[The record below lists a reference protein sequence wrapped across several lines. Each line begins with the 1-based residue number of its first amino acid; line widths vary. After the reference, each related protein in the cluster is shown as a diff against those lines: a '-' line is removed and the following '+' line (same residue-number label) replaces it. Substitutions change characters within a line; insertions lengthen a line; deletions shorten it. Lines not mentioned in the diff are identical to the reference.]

1 MDEKAADMRGF
12 GKGGQQSLPL
22 FEANDRDKKEAY
34 RRKVKSIKQAVVL
47 TGAFTFLSIWGA
59 FGTEISAV
67 FSDAPT
73 VELDAAASWASS
85 EIRPG
90 RLSASEAEKLFLS
103 VPSPSSALKTSR
115 DFSDVPHLGG
125 SPADFEQA
133 KSILKIFQ
141 DELGISHGSKIPLFD
156 AGSVESQTSTLGI
169 VNATAPRAWI
179 DTYYPILNT
188 PLERELQVIGEDGTV
203 AWNADV
209 EEVGDVADPAG
220 KFAKTI
226 GAWHGLSKAGDVT
239 GKLVYVNYGSKEDFD
254 DLAAKGVNLTGTIAI
269 ARYGYLFRGL
279 KVKGAQ
285 EAGAIG
291 CVIYSDP
298 RDDGSVTIANGYA
311 PYPAGPA
318 RNPSSVQRG
327 SVQFLSKYPGD
338 PSTPGYPAYPNATRE
353 DSLNI
358 PSIPSLP
365 ISWNNAQKLL
375 EEIPNFNYALDG
387 TQSNRN
393 IRLKN
398 DVDVKVTPIWNT
410 MAVIPGHVK
419 QEIVLLGCHRD
430 AWVLGAADPTSGTA
444 AIVEIVKGLGTLM
457 KKGWKPL
464 RTLVIASWDAEEIGL
479 VGSTEYGEDF
489 HDFLRDHVVAY
500 LNVDVA
506 TKGSRFQLG
515 GSPSLGHL
523 LRQAAIDIPHPT
535 KANRTLWD
543 ARKDSGP
550 LTGPK
555 ATNLL
560 GRSVE
565 EIGADHYAEQLLME
579 EFAKPD
585 SLNIRPL
592 GSGSDYTVFLQR
604 IGIASSDEGFG
615 GTYTDPVYHYHSVY
629 DSQRFQELYSDPGFV
644 RHVAVAKHLGLV
656 TLRLLQ
662 PPLLPLNTTQ
672 YALELGTYL
681 EKVKTSASELS
692 VDADFSGLEKAIIS
706 VQDASQ
712 ELDRVKAKAVKRLE
726 KAIEDLEKH
735 KKRHCTHSRWA
746 KPANWVRKMFGVH
759 KHHEHRH
766 HDAAAAPRFG
776 LAAADRT
783 PAAVEED
790 GFDKHKLPK
799 RVRRVMKAAQAVI
812 AINKKLSSFERG
824 FINSE
829 GIKDREW
836 YRNLVVAP
844 GKWTGY
850 GATTF
855 PALSEAIEIE
865 KNATLVEHEIQRLR
879 IQLVHLADKLQS

>member
-1 MDEKAADMRGF
+1 MD
-12 GKGGQQSLPL
+12 GKGSEKWNRQDLPL
-22 FEANDRDKKEAY
+22 YDDAEHRKEAAF
-34 RRKVKSIKQAVVL
+34 RARVKSVRQAVIL
-47 TGAFTFLSIWGA
+47 TGAFTFLGIWGT
-59 FGTEISAV
+59 FGGNILAA
-67 FSDAPT
+67 FSDTSSAT
-73 VELDAAASWASS
+73 SDGAGLWASGS
-85 EIRPG
+85 EFRTG
-90 RLSASEAEKLFLS
+90 RLSVAEAEKLFLS
-103 VPSPSSALKTSR
+103 VPSPESALKTSR
-115 DFSDVPHLGG
+115 DFSNVPHLGG

-141 DELGISHGSKIPLFD
+141 DELGIHQGSKLPLFD

-188 PLERELQVIGEDGTV
+188 PLERELQIIGDDGNV

-209 EEVGDVADPAG
+209 EEVGDIADPAG
-220 KFAKTI
+220 RFAKTI

-239 GKLVYVNYGSKEDFD
+239 GKLVYVNYGRKEDFD
-254 DLAAKGVNLTGTIAI
+254 ALALRGVNLKGTIAI
-269 ARYGYLFRGL
+269 ARYGGLFRGL

-298 RDDGSVTIANGYA
+298 RDDGSVTVANGYA

-338 PSTPGYPAYPNATRE
+338 PSTPGYPSYPNATRE

-375 EEIPNFNYALDG
+375 AEIPNFDFTLDG
-387 TQSNRN
+387 TPSTRA

-410 MAVIPGHVK
+410 MAVVPGHVK
-419 QEIVLLGCHRD
+419 EEVVVIGCHRD
-430 AWVLGAADPTSGTA
+430 AWVLGAADPVSGTT
-444 AIVEIVKGLGTLM
+444 AIVEIVKGLGTLL

-464 RTLVIASWDAEEIGL
+464 RTLVIASWDAEEPGL
-479 VGSTEYGEDF
+479 IGSTEFGEDF

-506 TKGSRFQLG
+506 TKGSRFSLG

-523 LRQAAIDIPHPT
+523 LRQAAIDLPHPT
-535 KANRTLWD
+535 DANRTLWD
-543 ARKDSGP
+543 ARQDSGTY
-550 LTGPK
+550 TGPK
-555 ATNLL
+555 APHLS
-560 GRSVE
+560 GRSLE
-565 EIGADHYAEQLLME
+565 EIGADHFAEQLLME

-585 SLNIRPL
+585 NLNIRPL

-615 GTYTDPVYHYHSVY
+615 GTFTDPVYHYHSVY

-644 RHVAVAKHLGLV
+644 KHVAVAKHLGLV

-672 YALELGTYL
+672 YALELGNYL
-681 EKVKTSASELS
+681 ETVKLSAAKFSI
-692 VDADFSGLEKAIIS
+692 DASFSGLEKAVHS

-712 ELDRVKAKAVKRLE
+712 ELDHFKVKAVKRLE
-726 KAIEDLEKH
+726 RAIKDLEKH
-735 KKRHCTHSRWA
+735 GEKERHCAHSRWTM
-746 KPANWVRKMFGVH
+746 PARWIRKIFGAH
-759 KHHEHRH
+759 THHEHRH
-766 HDAAAAPRFG
+766 HEVVPAPRFG
-776 LAAADRT
+776 LAASDST
-783 PAAVEED
+783 PSSLTGKD
-790 GFDKHKLPK
+790 GFGKHKLPK
-799 RVRRVMKAAQAVI
+799 RVRRVMKAAQAVV

-824 FINSE
+824 FIDPE

-865 KNATLVEHEIQRLR
+865 KNATLVEYEIKRLNTL
-879 IQLVHLADKLQS
+879 LVKLADNLQP

>member
-1 MDEKAADMRGF
+1 MGEKAAGIKHFEKD
-12 GKGGQQSLPL
+12 GQPGLPL
-22 FEANDRDKKEAY
+22 FEANERDKKEAY
-34 RRKVKSIKQAVVL
+34 RKKVKSIKQAVVL

-59 FGTEISAV
+59 FGNDIRAV
-67 FSDAPT
+67 FSDALT
-73 VELDAAASWASS
+73 VDVEETGPWASG

-103 VPSPSSALKTSR
+103 VPSPASALKTSK

-141 DELGISHGSKIPLFD
+141 DELGISHSSKIPLFD

-254 DLAAKGVNLTGTIAI
+254 ELAAKGVDLTGKIAI
-269 ARYGYLFRGL
+269 ARYGGLFRGL

-291 CVIYSDP
+291 CLIYSDP

-338 PSTPGYPAYPNATRE
+338 PSTPGYPAYPNVTRQ

-365 ISWNNAQKLL
+365 ISWNNAQRLL
-375 EEIPNFNYALDG
+375 AEIPDFTYALDG
-387 TQSNRN
+387 AMSSRA

-419 QEIVLLGCHRD
+419 QEVVLLGCHRD
-430 AWVLGAADPTSGTA
+430 AWVLGAADPISGTA
-444 AIVEIVKGLGTLM
+444 AIVEIVKGL
-457 KKGWKPL
+457 
-464 RTLVIASWDAEEIGL
+464 ASWDAEEIGL

-535 KANRTLWD
+535 EANRTLWD
-543 ARKDSGP
+543 ARTDSGP

-555 ATNLL
+555 AMNLG

-565 EIGADHYAEQLLME
+565 EIGADHYAEQVLME

-681 EKVKTSASELS
+681 KKVKSSASELS

-712 ELDRVKAKAVKRLE
+712 ELDRVKVKAVKRLE
-726 KAIEDLEKH
+726 KAIKDLEKH
-735 KKRHCTHSRWA
+735 RKGHCSHSRWA
-746 KPANWVRKMFGVH
+746 RAANWVRKMFGVH
-759 KHHEHRH
+759 RHHEHH
-766 HDAAAAPRFG
+766 HHHHAASAPRFG

-783 PAAVEED
+783 PASTETEF
-790 GFDKHKLPK
+790 GKHKLPK

-824 FINSE
+824 FINPE

-879 IQLVHLADKLQS
+879 TQLVHLANNLQS